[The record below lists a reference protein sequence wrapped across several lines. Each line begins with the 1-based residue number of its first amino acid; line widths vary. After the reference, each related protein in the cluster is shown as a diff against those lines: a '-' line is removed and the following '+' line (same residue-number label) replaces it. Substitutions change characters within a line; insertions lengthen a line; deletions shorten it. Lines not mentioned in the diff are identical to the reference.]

1 MKESKH
7 FADMLIERGIKK
19 EWVNLVLDSPDRVEE
34 KGDGT
39 RHLIKR
45 IPEFGNRWLR
55 IVVNTTTAPEILVT
69 AYFDRRVR

>member
-7 FADMLIERGIKK
+7 FADMLKERGIKK
-19 EWVNLVLDSPDRVEE
+19 EWVDLVFDSPDRVEE

-39 RHLIKR
+39 RHFIKR

-55 IVVNTTTAPEILVT
+55 IIVNTDTTPEILIT